1 MKKTA
6 EVMYRVAKIIAI
18 IIIPVYAVIAG
29 IYLTLGIVHLI
40 QEDKA
45 ASGEI
50 GQFVNFLILSILAI
64 VALIVSLVEF
74 KRMKDNPDDKFPHIV
89 CIVMGVLGSNPF
101 FIVGAILNIIMICQR
116 EDEAKPAEEKK
127 EEVEA
132 KPEEEKG
139 E

>member
-6 EVMYRVAKIIAI
+6 DIMYKVARIIAI
-18 IIIPVYAVIAG
+18 ILVPLFLALAG
-29 IYLTLGIVHLI
+29 IFLTIGIIEIVREGDPSHYINQFVSFLVLGI
-40 QEDKA
+40 
-45 ASGEI
+45 
-50 GQFVNFLILSILAI
+50 LAL
-64 VALIVSLVEF
+64 VALIVTNIQF
-74 KRMKDNPDDKFPHIV
+74 KRMAENPDDKVPHIV
-89 CIVMGVLGSNPF
+89 CIVFGVLGENPF